1 MATFQ
6 PFEAVIDVD
15 LADVWAETGRKK
27 LIRTLVWG
35 DAVKVTGRTAKRLA
49 IELTA
54 YRHQADGSALP
65 VTTTGYIEPSAA
77 GGLAPDALVRPRAA
91 NQVLKVHFV
100 DVQQGDGAL
109 IEAPDGQVILVDGGD
124 NPLFARYL
132 ASQYRGTSAAR
143 PLAVEAIVV
152 THGDAD
158 HFSGLNEILKSE
170 THATPRKRLFMS
182 PRRVF
187 HNGIVKRP
195 DKLADGRARP
205 DRQMLGATRS
215 SGGGLFVT
223 GLEQDLLAVPD
234 AQMNKPFLAWK
245 RTLAAYQARA
255 PIQIR
260 RLAMGDDAA
269 FDFLAQPGLRM
280 QVLGPQTQ
288 AVGGKPGL
296 RFLGEPRPGPRVGHE
311 SMGLDDARFTGYS
324 ASHTINGHSVVLRLA
339 YGGFS
344 YLFCG
349 DLNDEAGRELVRRQQ
364 AGNLSLRSHVLKVPH
379 HGSADFSGAFIQ
391 AVAPLVSVVSSGDEN
406 ERKEYI
412 HPRATLMGALGRWS
426 RGDEPLVLVTELV
439 AFFKSE
445 GVARLAD
452 AAKAARR
459 GDFWGFSRP
468 VFGLVKTRTNGQRLL
483 VVTDSGNLAMK
494 EAYAYTLDAA
504 SEPVPARVVRA

>member
-6 PFEAVIDVD
+6 PFEAVIDID
-15 LADVWAETGRKK
+15 LADVWAEPGRKQ
-27 LIRTLVWG
+27 LVRTMVWG
-35 DAVKVTGRTAKRLA
+35 DAVTVIGRTPKRLE
-49 IELTA
+49 IQLTA
-54 YRHQADGSALP
+54 YRRQADGSSLA
-65 VTTTGYIEPSAA
+65 VATTGYIEPTASSGVAV
-77 GGLAPDALVRPRAA
+77 DALVRPQADNR
-91 NQVLKVHFV
+91 VLKVHFV

-109 IEAPDGQVILVDGGD
+109 IESPDGKVILVDGGD

-132 ASQYRGTSAAR
+132 AGHFRGSSATR
-143 PLAVEAIVV
+143 PQPVEAIVV

-158 HFSGLNEILKSE
+158 HFSGLNEILASE
-170 THATPRKRLFMS
+170 THATARKRLFMS
-182 PRRVF
+182 PKRVF

-195 DKLADGRARP
+195 DKLPSGRARP
-205 DRQMLGATRS
+205 DRQMLGATRT
-215 SGGGLFVT
+215 SGDQLYLT

-245 RTLAAYQARA
+245 RTLATYAARA
-255 PIQIR
+255 PIEFR
-260 RLAMGDDAA
+260 RLALGDDAA
-269 FDFLAQPGLRM
+269 FDFFNRPGLSLK
-280 QVLGPQTQ
+280 VLGPLTKPV
-288 AVGGKPGL
+288 AGKTAL

-311 SMGLDDARFTGYS
+311 SLATDDAPFTGYS
-324 ASHTINGHSVVLRLA
+324 ASHTINGHSIVLRLA

-344 YLFCG
+344 FLFCG
-349 DLNDEAGRELVRRQQ
+349 DLNDEAGRELVKRQQ
-364 AGNLSLRSHVLKVPH
+364 AGTLALRSEVMKVPH

-391 AVAPLVSVVSSGDEN
+391 AVSPLVSVVSSGDEN

-439 AFFKSE
+439 AFFKTE
-445 GVARLAD
+445 GMSRLAD

-459 GDFWGFSRP
+459 GDFWGFSRT
-468 VFGLVKTRTNGQRLL
+468 VFGLVKTRTDGQRLL

-504 SEPVPARVVRA
+504 GEPVPARVVRA